1 MMTRVFAA
9 SLAMVTTLL
18 NASAVAQPVEEIY
31 LARSLRLSR
40 GATTDFCAAA
50 KTGFKADY
58 EDRYEFWAPVVTSG
72 RITDPMGMKIGS
84 GRGCLDSVNNPAS
97 ANFYLSL
104 QLGNIALSGRGDCR
118 LSKTDFPEKGLTAY
132 HCYVELSDPSGRYV
146 GGLLT
151 TNTMTSRN
159 MVGAVSDPP
168 GYTQPSIAT
177 IRLWKKPVSAK
188 PPP

>member
-1 MMTRVFAA
+1 MKRTFAI
-9 SLAMVTTLL
+9 SLAMATAFL
-18 NASAVAQPVEEIY
+18 NAPVGAQPVEEIF

-40 GATTDFCAAA
+40 GAPTDFCAVAR
-50 KTGFKADY
+50 TGFKADY
-58 EDRYEFWAPVVTSG
+58 EDRYEFSAPVVTSG
-72 RITDPMGMKIGS
+72 RITDPMGLKIGS
-84 GRGCLDSVNNPAS
+84 GRGCLDSVNNPAA

-151 TNTMTSRN
+151 TNNITSRN
-159 MVGAVSDPP
+159 AVGAVSDPP

>member
-159 MVGAVSDPP
+159 AVGAVSDPP

-177 IRLWKKPVSAK
+177 IRLWKSPAK
-188 PPP
+188 APP